1 MTFLFHQTFYTN
13 CIPINPDQCSFMI
26 LGVKNEL
33 QTDFASNNFTIKN
46 SKEEN
51 VLEITFDNNLNI
63 STHLTSSTKQANI
76 KLNAL
81 NRVQKCMAPEHKTF
95 LTSSFIKSQ
104 FNYCFIISMFCSMKT
119 FHRLNI
125 NERSMRLIHQYY
137 FSNFIKYLVN
147 ANEESIHQKIIKFL
161 MIEVYKYLNQVK

>member
-1 MTFLFHQTFYTN
+1 MTFLFHQTFYKN

-51 VLEITFDNNLNI
+51 VLEITFDNKLNI

-81 NRVQKCMAPEHKTF
+81 NRVQKCMAPEGFPGIARNARNHGNDGKF
-95 LTSSFIKSQ
+95 QKS
-104 FNYCFIISMFCSMKT
+104 
-119 FHRLNI
+119 
-125 NERSMRLIHQYY
+125 HQIL
-137 FSNFIKYLVN
+137 SQI
-147 ANEESIHQKIIKFL
+147 
-161 MIEVYKYLNQVK
+161 

>member
-1 MTFLFHQTFYTN
+1 MTFLFHQTFYKN
-13 CIPINPDQCSFMI
+13 CSPINPEQCSFMI

-51 VLEITFDNNLNI
+51 VLEITFDNKLNI

-104 FNYCFIISMFCSMKT
+104 FNYCFIISMFCSMKV
-119 FHRLNI
+119 
-125 NERSMRLIHQYY
+125 
-137 FSNFIKYLVN
+137 FID
-147 ANEESIHQKIIKFL
+147 
-161 MIEVYKYLNQVK
+161 